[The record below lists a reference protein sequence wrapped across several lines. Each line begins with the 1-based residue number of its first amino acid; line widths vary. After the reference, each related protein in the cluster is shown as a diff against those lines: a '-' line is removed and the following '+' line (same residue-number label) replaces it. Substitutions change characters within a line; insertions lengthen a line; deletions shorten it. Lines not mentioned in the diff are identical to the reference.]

1 MRSGESRTTDHL
13 GDALGELTLTQQADA
28 VAGGSN
34 FEYRDV
40 RVADLDAS
48 AERVSTELVE
58 QYARTREWVER
69 RIDVVRRGGRYI
81 VVDGHHRATAAAKAG
96 AATVPAR
103 VYDPP
108 VSL

>member
-28 VAGGSN
+28 IGSN
-34 FEYRDV
+34 FEYKDV
-40 RVADLDAS
+40 RVTDLDAS

-58 QYARTREWVER
+58 QYARTREWEER

-96 AATVPAR
+96 AVTVPAR